1 MNIPLYTKTEMQIL
15 RTIIAKANKRER
27 ILIFKNGNNIYV
39 SFNGLCEIKACHI
52 ADFPYNLE
60 SGIFERP
67 KCDPLEKI
75 LTEKRSIEIDVY
87 FSTPDKNGICRILPN
102 PAGIEK
108 IGIDGKKAAFLRK
121 DCKFKLFA
129 TETLLYYS
137 VYNKSDEFIGVFCP
151 VNLAGREFNLEVEKL
166 LKYSETAKKEGA

>member
-108 IGIDGKKAAFLRK
+108 IGIDGKKSAFLGK
-121 DCKFKLFA
+121 DCRFKLFVSGNCI
-129 TETLLYYS
+129 YIG
-137 VYNKSDEFIGVFCP
+137 VYAADEFIGVFCP

-166 LKYSETAKKEGA
+166 LKYFETVKKQEA

>member
-1 MNIPLYTKTEMQIL
+1 MMNIPLYTKTEMQIL

-39 SFNGLCEIKACHI
+39 SFSGLCEIKACHI

-75 LTEKRSIEIDVY
+75 LNEKISNEMDVY
-87 FSTPDKNGICRILPN
+87 FSTPDKNGICKILPN

-108 IGIDGKKAAFLRK
+108 IGIDGKKSAFLGK
-121 DCKFKLFA
+121 DCRFKLFVSGNCI
-129 TETLLYYS
+129 YIG
-137 VYNKSDEFIGVFCP
+137 VYAADEFIGVFCP

-166 LKYSETAKKEGA
+166 LKYFETVKKQEA

>member
-75 LTEKRSIEIDVY
+75 LNEKISNEMDVY
-87 FSTPDKNGICRILPN
+87 FSTPDKNGICTILPN

-108 IGIDGKKAAFLRK
+108 IGIDGKKAAFLGK
-121 DCKFKLFA
+121 DCKFKLFVSGNF
-129 TETLLYYS
+129 LYIS
-137 VYNKSDEFIGVFCP
+137 VYAADEFIGVFCP